1 MAEKVH
7 GDEAADQQLDEAT
20 DHHQEERGSGNA
32 HVEFQHPTAQ
42 RRVRVAHRGSC
53 WETPWTVVRCAW
65 LVAGCLAAP
74 GVRCCS
80 LCHCARAP
88 RARSGAPL
96 GRAPCERCARSCAPL
111 PAAHGPHMH
120 GWAQM
125 QPAHVHSSFGYS
137 CTARF
142 SDSPRAHTRVQVG
155 YELVGHGHQRSTR

>member
-80 LCHCARAP
+80 LCATATARGRAP
-88 RARSGAPL
+88 RAPRAQRSGTAARPCAV
-96 GRAPCERCARSCAPL
+96 RAMRTIVRTAA
-111 PAAHGPHMH
+111 AAHGPHMH

-125 QPAHVHSSFGYS
+125 QPAHVHSSHLA
-137 CTARF
+137 TAVRL
-142 SDSPRAHTRVQVG
+142 DSQILRGPIRE
-155 YELVGHGHQRSTR
+155 YK